1 MHLSD
6 VKTGELCVITKVLG
20 HGGFRK
26 RILEIGFVRGK
37 TVKVIKNAPMQDP
50 IEYAIL
56 GYHVSL
62 RRSEAMLIE
71 VVPMSEKQDRE
82 AVSFRGTFKDNEAT
96 QTIIQE
102 KTKTINV
109 ALVGNPNSGKTTLF
123 NSASG
128 AHEHVGN
135 YAGVTVD
142 LKTGVFRHKDYTIH
156 ITDLPGTYSISGY
169 TPEELY
175 VQQHLMDSMPDV
187 VVNVADASNLDRNL
201 FLTTQLIDADIRV
214 VIALNMYD
222 ELEESGAKL
231 AYSDLSKMI
240 GIPIVPVVAKRGQG
254 IRALFDS
261 VIAVFEDNDPV
272 VRHVHINYG
281 EDLEQGIR
289 HIQSELRKNEEL
301 KNRFS
306 TRFFAIKLLENENA
320 VMQWIQE
327 LPNAAAICETAETEV
342 RKLEKKYDEHI
353 DTILTDAKYGFITGA
368 LEETLTRGKQEKQK
382 LSTAI
387 DTIITH
393 KYLGIPI
400 LLLFLWIMFQSTFSL
415 GEYPMAWIEKGIGW
429 LSDVCRTAVPAGSL
443 RDLLTDGLLGG
454 IGGVLVFLPNI
465 LILFF
470 FISVMED
477 SGYMARAAFIMDK
490 LMHKIGLHGKS
501 FIPLL
506 MGFGCNVPAVMA
518 TRTLGSRKDRLLTML
533 ITPFMSC
540 SARLPVYILF
550 IGIYFPHNQ
559 GVVLL
564 SIYLVGIVLAALS
577 AILLKKTVFSKDEA
591 PFVMELPPYR
601 VPTIKTTSRH
611 MWGKAVQ
618 YIQKM
623 GKVILSAS
631 LLIWVLNYYP
641 RHPELQEP
649 FDVRITQVE
658 VDPQLPDE
666 AKSAQISALQIQ
678 KKSELQTASYL
689 GQLGKWIEPAMQ
701 PLGFDWK
708 MSVSILTGLAAKE
721 VVISSMGILYQAG
734 DAVDENST
742 PLKERIQQQSYTSGE
757 KAGTKVITPL
767 VAYSFMI
774 FILVYFPCIAV
785 IAAIRKEGGWKW
797 AAFSITFNT
806 LLAWFLSFLV
816 YQIGSLF

>member
-1 MHLSD
+1 MYLSD
-6 VKTGELCVITKVLG
+6 VKTGELCVVTKVLG

-26 RILEIGFVRGK
+26 RIIEIGFVKGK
-37 TVKVIKNAPMQDP
+37 TVKVVKNAPLQDP

-62 RRSEAMLIE
+62 RRSEARLVE
-71 VVPMSEKQDRE
+71 VIPVTELHAPG
-82 AVSFRGTFKDNEAT
+82 AATFNGTFTEHEAT

-102 KTKTINV
+102 KSKTINV

-123 NSASG
+123 NTASG
-128 AHEHVGN
+128 AHERVGN

-142 LKTGVFRHKDYTIH
+142 LKTGLFRHRGYTIN

-175 VQQHLMDSMPDV
+175 VQQHLMDAMPDV
-187 VVNVADASNLDRNL
+187 VINVLDASNLDRNL

-214 VIALNMYD
+214 VVALNMYD
-222 ELEESGAKL
+222 ELEASGAVF
-231 AYSDLSKMI
+231 AHSDLSKMI
-240 GIPIVPVVAKRGQG
+240 GVPMVPVVAKKGRG
-254 IRALFDS
+254 IRELFDE

-281 EDLEQGIR
+281 EDLEQAIR
-289 HIQSELRKNEEL
+289 QVQGELRKNEEL

-306 TRFFAIKLLENENA
+306 TRFLSIKLLENEKA
-320 VMQWIQE
+320 VQRWIDT
-327 LPNAAAICETAETEV
+327 LPNAGAICNTVDAEV
-342 RKLEKKYDEHI
+342 KKLEKKYDDTI
-353 DTILTDAKYGFITGA
+353 DTILADAKYGFITGA

-400 LLLFLWIMFQSTFSL
+400 LFFFLWMMFQGTFTL
-415 GEYPMAWIEKGIGW
+415 GEYPMAWLEQATGR
-429 LSDVCRTAVPAGSL
+429 LSDVCRNAFPAGSL
-443 RDLLTDGLLGG
+443 RDLLLDGVLGG
-454 IGGVLVFLPNI
+454 IGGVLIFLPNI

-470 FISVMED
+470 FISLMED

-518 TRTLGSRKDRLLTML
+518 TRTLESRKDRLLTML

-540 SARLPVYILF
+540 SARLPVYVLF
-550 IGIYFPHNQ
+550 IGIFFPKHQ
-559 GVVLL
+559 GLVLL
-564 SIYLVGIVLAALS
+564 SIYFAGILLAALS
-577 AILLKKTVFSKDEA
+577 AILLKKTVFSREEA

-601 VPTIKTTSRH
+601 VPTVKNTLRH
-611 MWGKAVQ
+611 MWNKAVQ
-618 YIQKM
+618 YLQKM
-623 GKVILSAS
+623 GRVILGAS
-631 LLIWVLNYYP
+631 ILIWALNYYP
-641 RHPELQEP
+641 RNMELQQRY
-649 FDVRITQVE
+649 DARIAQLAANGQLTGTEKQTQI
-658 VDPQLPDE
+658 DE
-666 AKSAQISALQIQ
+666 LELQ
-678 KKSELQTASYL
+678 KKADLQAASCL
-689 GQLGKWIEPAMQ
+689 GRLGKFIEPAVQ

-708 MSVSILTGLAAKE
+708 MGISILTGMAAKE
-721 VVISSMGILYQAG
+721 IVVSSMGILYQAG
-734 DAVDENST
+734 EEADEYSSGLRGN
-742 PLKERIQQQSYTSGE
+742 IQQQEYTSGT
-757 KAGTKVITPL
+757 KAGEKVFTPL

-774 FILVYFPCIAV
+774 FILIYFPCIAV

-797 AAFSITFNT
+797 AVFSMTYNT
-806 LLAWFLSFLV
+806 GVAWLLSFLI
-816 YQIGSLF
+816 YQLGKLF